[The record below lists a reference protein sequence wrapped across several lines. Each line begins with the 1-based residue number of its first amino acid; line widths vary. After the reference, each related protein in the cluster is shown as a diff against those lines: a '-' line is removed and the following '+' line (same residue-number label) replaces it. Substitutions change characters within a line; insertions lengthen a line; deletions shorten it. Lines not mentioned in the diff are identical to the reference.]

1 MKTKWVLATH
11 LDDGCL
17 TAWWCG
23 QKTGWMETGWM
34 ELPQAA
40 FVFPNKRAAEKAIK
54 EIPVPKVLFDIKTS
68 QLRVGPVD
76 LIKLFKGRK

>member
-1 MKTKWVLATH
+1 MKAKWVLATH

-23 QKTGWMETGWM
+23 QKKGWQ

-40 FVFPNKRAAEKAIK
+40 FTFPNKKSAETAIK
-54 EIPVPKVLFDIKTS
+54 DVPVPKVLFDLKTS
-68 QLRVGPVD
+68 QLQVKPVD